1 MNERIRRIMA
11 KSFEVAIEDIN
22 DDSSKDNIESWD
34 SLHHIMMIVALER
47 EFNITVPDERVGN
60 LISYKLI
67 MSEING
73 I

>member
-1 MNERIRRIMA
+1 MA

-47 EFNITVPDERVGN
+47 EFNITVPDESVGN